1 MALITKTER
10 KGTEMAN
17 RKVHLIANKLTG
29 SNVAYAL
36 CASKPV
42 GNGKVRRNS
51 RSSYQFMASELVP
64 LEGFKATPAA
74 DRCAHC
80 VEQYLIKRNK
90 ARAEKGWKPV
100 DSVDAPA
107 GE

>member
-1 MALITKTER
+1 MT
-10 KGTEMAN
+10 
-17 RKVHLIANKLTG
+17 KVHLIANKLTG
-29 SNVAYAL
+29 TNVAYAL
-36 CASKPV
+36 CASQPV

-51 RSSYQFMASELVP
+51 RSSYQFMASEIVD
-64 LEGFKATPAA
+64 EASFKATPAA

-90 ARAEKGWKPV
+90 RRAAKGWAPV
-100 DSVDAPA
+100 ASVDAPP

>member
-1 MALITKTER
+1 
-10 KGTEMAN
+10 MAN
-17 RKVHLIANKLTG
+17 RKIHLIANKLTG
-29 SNVAYAL
+29 TNVAYAL

-51 RSSYQFMASELVP
+51 RSSYQFMSSEMVDI
-64 LEGFKATPAA
+64 EGFKETPAA

-90 ARAEKGWKPV
+90 ARAAKGWAPV
-100 DSVDAPA
+100 ATVDAPP